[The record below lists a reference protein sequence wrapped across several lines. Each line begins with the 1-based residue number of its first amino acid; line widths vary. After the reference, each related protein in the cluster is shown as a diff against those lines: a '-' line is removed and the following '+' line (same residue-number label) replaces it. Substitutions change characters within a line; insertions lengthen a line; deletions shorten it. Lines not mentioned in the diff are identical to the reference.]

1 MNKYSKLSVIL
12 LFFMGVVS
20 RLIPHVAN
28 FVPVFA
34 IIAWF
39 LFELKKTSAVLITF
53 LMLFLSDVGLTLIKG
68 YNLNGSWLLS
78 NYICYAALFFIPII
92 KKQSQYSELIYGGVV
107 FPLSFWAI
115 SNFLVWYV
123 TNAYSKNIWGLILC
137 FELALPFLFYSILAN
152 SLFSLGYKVNI
163 ANQFNKDV
171 KL

>member
-78 NYICYAALFFIPII
+78 NYICYAALFFIPIMNNCI
-92 KKQSQYSELIYGGVV
+92 RFFRLI
-107 FPLSFWAI
+107 
-115 SNFLVWYV
+115 
-123 TNAYSKNIWGLILC
+123 
-137 FELALPFLFYSILAN
+137 
-152 SLFSLGYKVNI
+152 I
-163 ANQFNKDV
+163 ANV
-171 KL
+171 ITHTPVSPRRAL